1 MKRLADE
8 GVSTS
13 DLNDLALL
21 SKSADKNATNAI
33 AAIIG
38 GRPLW
43 AEPEL
48 KAGEV
53 RDANYKATNNRE
65 AAQAI
70 GGELNARDTED
81 AMNGK
86 LDQQAQQ
93 TLQRQTDQVIA
104 SEGGRV
110 AGEEAGAMRTAE
122 QDLADTKMA
131 EETAKRDAHISK
143 LIPTMDEKSISNML
157 MDMLIEN
164 PARATFL
171 WGDDLRRSFAEAAAS
186 FDKHVSKQ
194 GKLKLAEALKET
206 AAVVKKMGKLP
217 KGF

>member
-1 MKRLADE
+1 M
-8 GVSTS
+8 
-13 DLNDLALL
+13 
-21 SKSADKNATNAI
+21 
-33 AAIIG
+33 
-38 GRPLW
+38 
-43 AEPEL
+43 EL
-48 KAGEV
+48 KARVEDTQ
-53 RDANYKATNNRE
+53 RANNNRE
-65 AAQAI
+65 RSQAI
-70 GGELNARDTED
+70 GGTLNTWDAED
-81 AMNGK
+81 ALNTQ
-86 LDQQAQQ
+86 LDQRAQQ
-93 TLQRQTDQVIA
+93 TLQRKTDQVIA

-122 QDLADTKMA
+122 QDLTDTQRA
-131 EETAKRDAHISK
+131 EETAKRDEHLAK
-143 LIPTMDEKSISNML
+143 LIPTMDEKQISNML

-194 GKLKLAEALKET
+194 GKIQLAKALQET